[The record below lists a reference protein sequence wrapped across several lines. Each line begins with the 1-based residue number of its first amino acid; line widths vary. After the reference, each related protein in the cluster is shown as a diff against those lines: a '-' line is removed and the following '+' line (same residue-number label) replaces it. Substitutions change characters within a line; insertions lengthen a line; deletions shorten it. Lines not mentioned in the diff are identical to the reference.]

1 MDAMGLLASAP
12 VSPWFV
18 VIQSDRE
25 GRVEGG
31 WVLVYDDVYTVPKRL
46 TGSQAGATISQL

>member
-31 WVLVYDDVYTVPKRL
+31 WILVYDDVYTVPRRL